1 MTNTDRLLISLFIII
16 GVITIIMFF
25 SRRVVVGPQA
35 ASVRGVNYDYQV
47 VAPARA
53 GTVVRAI
60 SPVQT
65 TRSSNVIDSSRSYY
79 TYTTVPQQSSTTTY
93 YESY

>member
-1 MTNTDRLLISLFIII
+1 MTNTDRFLISLFIII
-16 GVITIIMFF
+16 GVITVIVFF
-25 SRRVVVGPQA
+25 SRRVVIGPQA
-35 ASVRGVNYDYQV
+35 ASVRGTTYNYQV

-65 TRSSNVIDSSRSYY
+65 TRSSNVIDSRSYY